1 MPTLVTVVA
10 VDLHELLEYCAVA
23 ASALGGKTGRV
34 VEVAVNVVF
43 VFIIGVLR
51 TKNGRADGACEV
63 LDVVLLVCRTV
74 HT

>member
-1 MPTLVTVVA
+1 MPTLVAVVA
-10 VDLHELLEYCAVA
+10 VDFHELLKYCTVA
-23 ASALGGKTGRV
+23 TSALGCETGRI
-34 VEVAVNVVF
+34 VEVAVYVVF

-63 LDVVLLVCRTV
+63 LDVVLLVYRNV